1 MLGEWFDL
9 MLEGFSQTEW
19 FCVSMICG
27 LQVPFSWRNKISWGA
42 TCVTYSPDA
51 ILSLIMLQ
59 VYAWRSGI
67 WWKGLDS
74 LRRICILTLCS
85 SCLLSCLNWLDSL
98 TAHYL
103 QKGPYRQSHGT
114 EQVPFVLFIDP
125 TIMYSNTTVFFLGMD
140 VFLISQH
147 AEYQAWQGNGAV
159 ILQNYFC
166 GLRQAVPVWIPQHTL
181 KEG

>member
-1 MLGEWFDL
+1 
-9 MLEGFSQTEW
+9 MLEEEKWDLVEGF
-19 FCVSMICG
+19 G
-27 LQVPFSWRNKISWGA
+27 LLEENL
-42 TCVTYSPDA
+42 YSDFMFFMP
-51 ILSLIMLQ
+51 S
-59 VYAWRSGI
+59 V
-67 WWKGLDS
+67 
-74 LRRICILTLCS
+74 
-85 SCLLSCLNWLDSL
+85 CLNWLDSL

-103 QKGPYRQSHGT
+103 QKGTYRQSHGT

-166 GLRQAVPVWIPQHTL
+166 GLRQAVPVRIPQHTL